1 MPDEAKK
8 PAGRPAGRPRGRP
21 KGSQSKPKMGIIAA
35 IRREFPGY
43 DPLLAL
49 VRLAHREDTS
59 LDQQISC
66 HKEVAQYCVP
76 KLKAIEVTGH
86 DGGPL
91 KANVSV
97 SFERPD
103 PPSHFT
109 PDLEEGDKPEAPLGT
124 RRLSIEY

>member
-1 MPDEAKK
+1 MPDATPKRG
-8 PAGRPAGRPRGRP
+8 PGRP
-21 KGSQSKPKMGIIAA
+21 KGTPSPRKGVPNKPKMGIIAA

-49 VRLAHREDTS
+49 VRLAHEPDTTT
-59 LDQQISC
+59 DQRISC

-76 KLKAIEVTGH
+76 KLKAIELTGAG
-86 DGGPL
+86 GGPL

-103 PPSHFT
+103 PPSQFT
-109 PDLEEGDKPEAPLGT
+109 PDLEPDAPEAPLGT
-124 RRLSIEY
+124 RKVSIEY